1 MKAHPDPTGLSGL
14 RGQSVDLE
22 GNPRRSAA
30 DITSGSLQIR
40 FGRRGVS
47 APRPASMETSGVGR
61 IGRLVITS
69 LRHRDR
75 LATGKVRVFP
85 DELRDGGA
93 DLVGAVLLDVLD

>member
-40 FGRRGVS
+40 FGRRGV
-47 APRPASMETSGVGR
+47 
-61 IGRLVITS
+61 
-69 LRHRDR
+69 
-75 LATGKVRVFP
+75 
-85 DELRDGGA
+85 
-93 DLVGAVLLDVLD
+93 